1 VEELFR
7 VNQQVHP
14 SATSPEY
21 WKEFMSETATVAPAM
36 ATSTVTIAKHQSSV
50 GALVMAADYRGLGV
64 VRSLGRRGIPVW
76 LLKQG
81 GHLVAATSR
90 YVRRNVPWPVVDD
103 RRQIDLLLDLG
114 KKHGLKD
121 WLLFPTD
128 DHAVA
133 LISRHRDVLA
143 SQYRISVPPWNQLR
157 FLCDKRLLHQTAQE
171 LGIHQPWTVWPRTRE
186 ELGALD
192 CKFPA
197 ILKPATRLRRTSLS
211 VPKAWRVVDRASL
224 LARYDEASALVGPG
238 NLMVQEIVPGAG
250 EGQISYAAICR
261 DGCPLASIVVREN
274 RQYPRDF
281 GQFSTFVESVDEPRV
296 IDPAVRLLASLRF
309 TGLVEIEFK
318 KDPCDGKFKI
328 LDVNPRVWGWHTLS
342 KRAGVDFPYLL
353 WRLVHGQTIP
363 FVHGRSGVRWMHT
376 TTDVPIAILDMLK
389 GRLSLSSYLR
399 SLQRPRES
407 AIFAWDDPAP
417 GLLDLP
423 LFACALGK
431 RLLSR
436 KE

>member
-1 VEELFR
+1 
-7 VNQQVHP
+7 
-14 SATSPEY
+14 
-21 WKEFMSETATVAPAM
+21 
-36 ATSTVTIAKHQSSV
+36 
-50 GALVMAADYRGLGV
+50 LVMAADYRGLGV

-76 LLKQG
+76 VLKQG

-133 LISRHRDVLA
+133 LTSRYHDILA
-143 SQYRISVPPWNQLR
+143 RQYRLTVPPWAQLR
-157 FLCDKRLLHQTAQE
+157 CAIDKRLLHRTACE
-171 LGIHQPWTVWPRTRE
+171 LGVHQPWTVWPRTRE

-192 CKFPA
+192 CPFPV
-197 ILKPATRLRRTSLS
+197 ILKPAARLRLSSLAI
-211 VPKAWRVVDRASL
+211 PKAWRVEDRGSL
-224 LARYDEASALVGPG
+224 LARFHEASAMVGPD
-238 NLMVQEIVPGAG
+238 NLVVQEIIPGGG
-250 EGQISYAAICR
+250 ESQFSYAALCQ
-261 DGCPLASIVVREN
+261 DGFPLASIVARRT
-274 RQYPRDF
+274 RQYPIDF
-281 GQFSTFVESVDEPRV
+281 GQFSTFVETVDEPRV
-296 IDPAVRLLASLRF
+296 VAPSERLMAAMRF

-318 KDPCDGKFKI
+318 QDPRNGEFKL
-328 LDVNPRVWGWHTLS
+328 LDINPRVWGWHTLCR
-342 KRAGVDFPYLL
+342 RAGVDFPYLL
-353 WRLVHGQTIP
+353 WLLVNGEIVP
-363 FVHGRSGVRWMHT
+363 AVRGRSGERWVHMSADVRA
-376 TTDVPIAILDMLK
+376 AIQEIRS
-389 GRLSLSSYLR
+389 GRLSLRTYLR
-399 SLQRPRES
+399 SLRGPVES

-436 KE
+436 KDKRGRS

>member
-1 VEELFR
+1 
-7 VNQQVHP
+7 
-14 SATSPEY
+14 
-21 WKEFMSETATVAPAM
+21 M
-36 ATSTVTIAKHQSSV
+36 ATSTIAPAKRHSNV
-50 GALVMAADYRGLGV
+50 GALVMAADYRGLGIA
-64 VRSLGRRGIPVW
+64 RSLGRRGIPVW
-76 LLKQG
+76 VLKQG

-90 YVRRNVPWPVVDD
+90 YVRRNVPWPPVDD

-114 KKHGLKD
+114 REHGLKD

-133 LISRHRDVLA
+133 LISRHHDLLA
-143 SQYRISVPPWNQLR
+143 SQYRLSVPPWDQLR

-192 CKFPA
+192 CPFPV
-197 ILKPATRLRRTSLS
+197 IFKPATRLRRNSLT
-211 VPKAWRVVDRASL
+211 VPKAWRVADRASL
-224 LARYDEASALVGPG
+224 LARYVEASALVGPG
-238 NLMVQEIVPGAG
+238 NLMVQEIVPGTG
-250 EGQISYAAICR
+250 EGQISYAAVCN
-261 DGCPLASIVVREN
+261 DGCPLASIVVREK

-296 IDPAVRLLASLRF
+296 IDPALRLLASLRF

-318 KDPCDGKFKI
+318 QDPCNGEFKI

-353 WRLVHGQTIP
+353 WLMLHGQAIP

-376 TTDVPIAILDMLK
+376 TADVPVAIQDMLK
-389 GRLSLSSYLR
+389 GRLSFRSYLR

-423 LFACALGK
+423 LFACALAK
-431 RLLSR
+431 RLLKR
-436 KE
+436 